1 MSIAFSSKSAHLF
14 STAHGVVIGFMEEMI
29 EDLSHACTIGV
40 LRRSSRKSIPRSG
53 VIAITILTTNSASY

>member
-40 LRRSSRKSIPRSG
+40 QRRSSRKWSPRNGS
-53 VIAITILTTNSASY
+53 VAIAILTTNSAGY